1 VAAPAYDVITMGR
14 IGVDI
19 YPQSDGPLE
28 SVTAFARSLGGTA
41 TNVAVASAR
50 LGRRVAVITKV
61 GEDPFG
67 RYAIAALQG
76 FGVDTELVSTTPHL
90 PTPVVFAELD
100 PPEEPRIWFYRYP
113 KAPDMMLTVEDLDIE
128 AIRDAA
134 IFWAT
139 GTGLSDEP
147 SLTAT
152 MEALS
157 LRDPGGATILDL
169 DWRPMLWPD
178 PERAPER
185 YRAALRHA
193 SVVVGNRSE
202 VAVAV
207 GGLEPG
213 AAAAALLRLGPR
225 LAIVKLGGEGVLVA
239 TEAGSEVVPPIR
251 VEVVNGLGAG
261 DAFGGAL
268 CHRLL
273 AGDDPAEAVRFA
285 NAAGAHVV
293 ARLACADAMPTEAEV
308 RELLGASHAR

>member
-239 TEAGSEVVPPIR
+239 TEAEREVVPPIR

>member
-1 VAAPAYDVITMGR
+1 VPAPAYDVITMGR

>member
-1 VAAPAYDVITMGR
+1 MAAPAYDLITMGR
-14 IGVDI
+14 IGADI

-28 SVTAFARSLGGTA
+28 GVTAFSRSLGGTA
-41 TNVAVASAR
+41 TNVAVAAAR
-50 LGRRVAVITKV
+50 LGRRAAVITKV
-61 GEDPFG
+61 GDDPFG
-67 RYAIAALQG
+67 RYAISALAE
-76 FGVDTELVSTTPHL
+76 FGVDTRLVGRSADL

-113 KAPDMMLTVEDLDIE
+113 KAPDMMLEPADLDPE
-128 AIRDAA
+128 AIRAAA

-152 MEALS
+152 MEALAM
-157 LRDPGGATILDL
+157 RDAGAITIIDL
-169 DWRPMLWPD
+169 DWRPVLWAD
-178 PERAPER
+178 PAAAPER
-185 YRAALRHA
+185 YRAAMGHA
-193 SVVVGNRSE
+193 SAVVGNRAE
-202 VAVAV
+202 VEIAV
-207 GGLEPG
+207 GEHEPE
-213 AAAAALLRLGPR
+213 AAAAALLALGPR
-225 LAIVKLGGEGVLVA
+225 LAVVKLGGEGVLVA
-239 TEAGSEVVPPIR
+239 TEAGAEVVPPIP

-273 AGDDPAEAVRFA
+273 AGDDPAVAVRFA

-308 RELLGASHAR
+308 LELLGAAGAR